1 MGMGELLAIAVGVSM
16 DAFAIAICKG
26 LSVERAEPKHLL
38 SAGLWFGGAQ
48 ALMTLLGYF
57 LGNGF
62 SSVIESLDHWI
73 SFALL
78 AAIGAHMVRE
88 SREPVR
94 KMEASFAPRVMLPL
108 AVADSIDAMAV
119 GVSFAFLKVDIL
131 LPVLMIGLTTFVFSA
146 AGVRI
151 GNQFGARFKSRAEAA
166 GGVILILMGIMI
178 LIEHLHA
185 LRLLEGRGGFGRVLS
200 SHFEHPFHETAW
212 RPIYSLARIT
222 IVSDCVPA

>member
-73 SFALL
+73 SFC
-78 AAIGAHMVRE
+78 
-88 SREPVR
+88 
-94 KMEASFAPRVMLPL
+94 
-108 AVADSIDAMAV
+108 
-119 GVSFAFLKVDIL
+119 
-131 LPVLMIGLTTFVFSA
+131 A
-146 AGVRI
+146 AGSNRSAHGPGI
-151 GNQFGARFKSRAEAA
+151 PGACPEDGGLLCAQGHAAA
-166 GGVILILMGIMI
+166 GSCRQ
-178 LIEHLHA
+178 H
-185 LRLLEGRGGFGRVLS
+185 
-200 SHFEHPFHETAW
+200 
-212 RPIYSLARIT
+212 
-222 IVSDCVPA
+222 

>member
-48 ALMTLLGYF
+48 ALITLLGYF

-62 SSVIESLDHWI
+62 SSVIESLDHWV

-78 AAIGAHMVRE
+78 AAIGAHMIRE

-131 LPVLMIGLTTFVFSA
+131 LPVLMIGLATFAFSA

-151 GNQFGARFKSRAEAA
+151 GNQFGVRFKSRAEAA
-166 GGVILILMGIMI
+166 GGVILILMGTMI
-178 LIEHLHA
+178 LIEHLQ
-185 LRLLEGRGGFGRVLS
+185 V
-200 SHFEHPFHETAW
+200 
-212 RPIYSLARIT
+212 
-222 IVSDCVPA
+222 

>member
-38 SAGLWFGGAQ
+38 SAGFWFGGAQ

-94 KMEASFAPRVMLPL
+94 KMEASFALRVMLPL

-131 LPVLMIGLTTFVFSA
+131 PPV
-146 AGVRI
+146 
-151 GNQFGARFKSRAEAA
+151 
-166 GGVILILMGIMI
+166 
-178 LIEHLHA
+178 
-185 LRLLEGRGGFGRVLS
+185 
-200 SHFEHPFHETAW
+200 
-212 RPIYSLARIT
+212 
-222 IVSDCVPA
+222 C

>member
-48 ALMTLLGYF
+48 ALITLLGYF

-62 SSVIESLDHWI
+62 SSVIESLDHWV

-78 AAIGAHMVRE
+78 AAIGAHMIRE

-131 LPVLMIGLTTFVFSA
+131 LPVLMIGLTTFAFSA

-151 GNQFGARFKSRAEAA
+151 GNQFGVRFKSRAEAA
-166 GGVILILMGIMI
+166 GGVILILMGTMI
-178 LIEHLHA
+178 RASASMRKGDSVWQIPISPSGRWQ
-185 LRLLEGRGGFGRVLS
+185 LR
-200 SHFEHPFHETAW
+200 
-212 RPIYSLARIT
+212 
-222 IVSDCVPA
+222 

>member
-26 LSVERAEPKHLL
+26 LSLERAEPKHLL

-78 AAIGAHMVRE
+78 AAIGAHMIRE
-88 SREPVR
+88 SRGPVR
-94 KMEASFAPRVMLPL
+94 KMGPPLRPGSCCRWQLPT
-108 AVADSIDAMAV
+108 A
-119 GVSFAFLKVDIL
+119 
-131 LPVLMIGLTTFVFSA
+131 LTQWLWVYP
-146 AGVRI
+146 
-151 GNQFGARFKSRAEAA
+151 
-166 GGVILILMGIMI
+166 
-178 LIEHLHA
+178 LH
-185 LRLLEGRGGFGRVLS
+185 F
-200 SHFEHPFHETAW
+200 
-212 RPIYSLARIT
+212 
-222 IVSDCVPA
+222 